1 MKSGTTTTKTKG
13 ARSAIM
19 ARVNTKAIHTVRHI
33 HLTIVAV
40 LLMWQ
45 AQRFIIT
52 LSPLADL

>member
-40 LLMWQ
+40 LLM
-45 AQRFIIT
+45 
-52 LSPLADL
+52 